1 MIVYN
6 DKNNETYLMH
16 KQYKYIKKVWKNG
29 KWRYFYK
36 TSKGE
41 WKNANTLSK
50 LSDWAGEDDR
60 TKAINAYNKAVN
72 QARYNES
79 IDQYASYKISL
90 LNKVKGL
97 TDSKYRERQDK
108 LLNNRL
114 SQKTKRDER
123 LGTLKQ
129 EANYLLTKY
138 SGTPIGAIETTLG
151 KTINVGKDF
160 ITKRVAMDNRYEK
173 KK

>member
-1 MIVYN
+1 M
-6 DKNNETYLMH
+6 
-16 KQYKYIKKVWKNG
+16 
-29 KWRYFYK
+29 
-36 TSKGE
+36 
-41 WKNANTLSK
+41 
-50 LSDWAGEDDR
+50 
-60 TKAINAYNKAVN
+60 
-72 QARYNES
+72 
-79 IDQYASYKISL
+79 